1 MAAVK
6 GLWTESQA
14 AAEIFSFQTQ
24 QPVHVFLLLT
34 KLKKKIY
41 STETTAFDQK

>member
-24 QPVHVFLLLT
+24 QPVHVFVVVDKT
-34 KLKKKIY
+34 KEKN
-41 STETTAFDQK
+41 